1 MPDESLAN
9 HEIDEEFRAQLER
22 RILSYSHQEQR
33 LAVQLRELAEELQAV
48 KRRRQ
53 SAEDLYR
60 AEFGDVTDD
69 LRVAES
75 PGEHRAGRLTGPL
88 TGLAWSQAI
97 FRVLEEAGGPL
108 HVRDIWQR
116 LAAGGFRSDAVDP
129 VRSVVAIAVRN
140 PGIMKVKPNTYALSA
155 KYVAPAVSPGGN
167 TGAGGESRS

>member
-1 MPDESLAN
+1 MSDESSAN

-33 LAVQLRELAEELQAV
+33 LVVEIRELAEEFQAV
-48 KRRRQ
+48 KRGRQ

-75 PGEHRAGRLTGPL
+75 PGEYRAGRSTGPL
-88 TGLAWSQAI
+88 TGLGWSPAI
-97 FRVLEEAGGPL
+97 LRVLEEAGGPL

-116 LAAGGFRSDAVDP
+116 L
-129 VRSVVAIAVRN
+129 
-140 PGIMKVKPNTYALSA
+140 
-155 KYVAPAVSPGGN
+155 
-167 TGAGGESRS
+167 